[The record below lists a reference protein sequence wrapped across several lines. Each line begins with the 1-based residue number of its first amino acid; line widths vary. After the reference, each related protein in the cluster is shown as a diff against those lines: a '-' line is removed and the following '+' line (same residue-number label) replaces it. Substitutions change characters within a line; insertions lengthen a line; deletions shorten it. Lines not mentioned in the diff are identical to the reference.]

1 MSVFRHENCQRN
13 RNRIRSSISITTPK
27 LNDMIRTISLIGC
40 LLLGVTALSAQSF
53 SGGFKA
59 GLNFSTLTGG
69 ELETDNSNSEVEEF
83 GFNTGFHIGAA
94 FNLNL
99 TDNFGFRAE
108 FLFNQK
114 GTDYSFDGPSY
125 WIFGPATSNPVIGV
139 GTRVTDLKVSN
150 TYLDLPLMAYVKLG
164 RVELSGGVN
173 AAVMIS
179 SRGTGEST
187 FNGQTLNG
195 STIGLF
201 TVNLNHNYFSDAAGE
216 AKSDIMEQVSI
227 GGSQIEIPS
236 SIGAYYF
243 RPEGDNNLFDRLDF
257 GLVAGVGFFLNR
269 GLYLGF
275 RANWG
280 IPDVTETAADIS
292 NVRLDTQQTF
302 VTRDDKDK
310 NLSLQAS
317 IGFSF

>member
-1 MSVFRHENCQRN
+1 M
-13 RNRIRSSISITTPK
+13 NRI
-27 LNDMIRTISLIGC
+27 LC
-40 LLLGVTALSAQSF
+40 LLCGLLFGATILSAQSF

-59 GLNFSTLTGG
+59 GLNFSTLYGG
-69 ELETDNSNSEVEEF
+69 EIETDNSGSEVEEF

-94 FNLNL
+94 FNLKL

-125 WIFGPATSNPVIGV
+125 WIFGPATNSPVIGV
-139 GTRVTDLKVSN
+139 GTRVTDLKISN
-150 TYLDLPLMAYVKLG
+150 TYLDIPLMAYVQLG
-164 RVELSGGVN
+164 RVELSGGLN

-201 TVNLNHNYFSDAAGE
+201 TVNLNHNYYSDDPGQ

-227 GGSQIEIPS
+227 GGSTIEIPS

-243 RPEGDNNLFDRLDF
+243 RSETEENLFDRLDF
-257 GLVAGVGFFLNR
+257 GVVAGIGFFLNR

-280 IPDVTETAADIS
+280 LPDVTESAADIS

>member
-1 MSVFRHENCQRN
+1 
-13 RNRIRSSISITTPK
+13 
-27 LNDMIRTISLIGC
+27 MIRTISLIGC
-40 LLLGVTALSAQSF
+40 LLFGVIVLSGQGF

-69 ELETDNSNSEVEEF
+69 ALETDNNNSEVEEF
-83 GFNTGFHIGAA
+83 GFNTGFHIGAS
-94 FNLNL
+94 FNYRL
-99 TDNFGFRAE
+99 TDNFGVRAE

-114 GTDYSFDGPSY
+114 GTDYSFDGTSY
-125 WIFGPATSNPVIGV
+125 WIFAPNSSSPIVGV
-139 GTRVTDLKVSN
+139 GTRVTDLKISN
-150 TYLDLPLMAYVKLG
+150 TYLDIPLMAYVKLG

-179 SRGTGEST
+179 SRGTGETT

-201 TVNLNHNYFSDAAGE
+201 TVNLNHNYFSDEAGQ

-227 GGSQIEIPS
+227 GGGQVEIPS
-236 SIGAYYF
+236 SIGSYYF
-243 RPEGDNNLFDRLDF
+243 RSEVDEKLFDRLDF
-257 GLVAGVGFFLNR
+257 GVLAGIGFFLNR

-280 IPDVTETAADIS
+280 LPDITNRAADIS
-292 NVRLDTQQTF
+292 KVRFDPQETF
-302 VTRDDKDK
+302 VTRDDKDQ
-310 NLSLQAS
+310 NLNLQAS

>member
-1 MSVFRHENCQRN
+1 
-13 RNRIRSSISITTPK
+13 
-27 LNDMIRTISLIGC
+27 MIRTFSLIGC
-40 LLLGVTALSAQSF
+40 LLFGVIVLSGQGF

-59 GLNFSTLTGG
+59 GLNFSTLSGG

-94 FNLNL
+94 FNYKL
-99 TDNFGFRAE
+99 TDNFGVRAE

-114 GTDYSFDGPSY
+114 GTDYSFDGTSY
-125 WIFGPATSNPVIGV
+125 WIFGPDSSSPIIGV
-139 GTRVTDLKVSN
+139 GTRVTDLKISN
-150 TYLDLPLMAYVKLG
+150 TYLDIPLMAYVQLG

-201 TVNLNHNYFSDAAGE
+201 TVNLNHNYFSDEAGQ
-216 AKSDIMEQVSI
+216 AKSDIMEKVSI

-243 RPEGDNNLFDRLDF
+243 RPEGNDKLFDRLDF
-257 GLVAGVGFFLNR
+257 GLVAGIGFFLNR

-280 IPDVTETAADIS
+280 LPDVTDSAADIS
-292 NVRLDTQQTF
+292 NVRLDPQQTF

-317 IGFSF
+317 IGFRF

>member
-1 MSVFRHENCQRN
+1 
-13 RNRIRSSISITTPK
+13 
-27 LNDMIRTISLIGC
+27 MIRTFSLIGC
-40 LLLGVTALSAQSF
+40 LLFGVIVLSGQGF

-59 GLNFSTLTGG
+59 GLNFSTLSGG

-94 FNLNL
+94 FNYKL
-99 TDNFGFRAE
+99 TDNFGVRAE

-114 GTDYSFDGPSY
+114 GTDYSFDGTSY
-125 WIFGPATSNPVIGV
+125 WIFGPDSSSPIIGV
-139 GTRVTDLKVSN
+139 GTRVTDLKISN
-150 TYLDLPLMAYVKLG
+150 TYLDIPLMAYVQLG

-201 TVNLNHNYFSDAAGE
+201 TVNLNHNYFSDEAGL
-216 AKSDIMEQVSI
+216 AKSDIMEKVSI

-243 RPEGDNNLFDRLDF
+243 RPEGNDKLFDRLDF
-257 GLVAGVGFFLNR
+257 GLIAGIGFFLNR

-280 IPDVTETAADIS
+280 LPDVTDSAADIS
-292 NVRLDTQQTF
+292 NVRLDPQQTF

-317 IGFSF
+317 IGFRF

>member
-1 MSVFRHENCQRN
+1 MKRN
-13 RNRIRSSISITTPK
+13 IIIVC
-27 LNDMIRTISLIGC
+27 C
-40 LLLGVTALSAQSF
+40 LLLGWTMGQAQSF

-69 ELETDNSNSEVEEF
+69 EIEQDNSSAEVEEY

-94 FNLNL
+94 FNLKL
-99 TDNFGFRAE
+99 SDFFGVRAE
-108 FLFNQK
+108 LLFNQK
-114 GTDYSFDGPSY
+114 GTDYSFDGQSY
-125 WIFGPATSNPVIGV
+125 WIFGPDTNTPVIGV
-139 GTRVTDLKVSN
+139 GTRITDLKISS
-150 TYLDLPLMAYVKLG
+150 TYIDLPLMAYVKLG

-179 SRGTGEST
+179 SRGTGETT

-201 TVNLNHNYFSDAAGE
+201 TVNLNHNYYSDEAGE
-216 AKSDIMEQVSI
+216 AKSDITQQVSI

-243 RPEGDNNLFDRLDF
+243 RSETDENLFDRLDF

-275 RANWG
+275 RANFG
-280 IPDVTETAADIS
+280 LPDVTRTEADIS